1 VDEEP
6 YDGPAVKELST
17 KELTIKYGDET
28 GANAHEGTSKNASLP
43 VISATE
49 KESVVH
55 PLLLH
60 SKLYVF
66 AHMYLIE
73 PPKVGAKRRKIDQL
87 KKIDNLADGNERAA
101 VFDVLNYTFS
111 RLPEEDLLIHWLARY
126 TSWRLEELRQMPTR
140 FDDLLSG
147 EDSTFTTMLLRY
159 VFKSSIDAFVLE
171 DG

>member
-1 VDEEP
+1 
-6 YDGPAVKELST
+6 
-17 KELTIKYGDET
+17 
-28 GANAHEGTSKNASLP
+28 
-43 VISATE
+43 
-49 KESVVH
+49 
-55 PLLLH
+55 
-60 SKLYVF
+60 
-66 AHMYLIE
+66 MYLIE

-159 VFKSSIDAFVLE
+159 VSSKALSMHSSSKMVKFCHDILYRRLKPVTANRVGEVTNFAFLLSRRTSWSTYCVIPSIGEEIGGSALASAQ
-171 DG
+171 